1 MSTLSATTTHKV
13 VLTLQARSMLAFTKY
28 GVKLHIS
35 RNKGNLAEF
44 NLGKQLEKN
53 GKMNSSIVFTS
64 GLWQIT
70 EQTRTWMLLI

>member
-1 MSTLSATTTHKV
+1 MKNGLYKMSTLSATTTHKV

-44 NLGKQLEKN
+44 NLGKQLEKM
-53 GKMNSSIVFTS
+53 G
-64 GLWQIT
+64 
-70 EQTRTWMLLI
+70 R